1 MKIVLRDDVDN
12 VGRKGDLIEV
22 ADGYARNYLVPRGL
36 AIVATKGTIKQAQAM
51 QRSREVREAR
61 EREAAEAVAGRLR
74 DQTVRIQARVG
85 EAGRLFGSVT
95 ATDVA
100 DAVAEQLEV
109 ELDRKKLDLGEPIR
123 EVGMHD
129 VSLKLHPEV
138 EASFHVVVLE
148 KK

>member
-1 MKIVLRDDVDN
+1 MKIVLRDDIDN

-85 EAGRLFGSVT
+85 EAGKLFGSVT

-129 VSLKLHPEV
+129 VSLKLHPDV

>member
-1 MKIVLRDDVDN
+1 MKIVLRDDIDN

-109 ELDRKKLDLGEPIR
+109 ELDRKKLALPEPIR

>member
-1 MKIVLRDDVDN
+1 MKIVLRDDIDN

-51 QRSREVREAR
+51 QRAREVREAR

-85 EAGRLFGSVT
+85 EAGKLFGSVT

-100 DAVAEQLEV
+100 EAVVEQLEV
-109 ELDRKKLDLGEPIR
+109 DLDRKKLALPEPIR

>member
-1 MKIVLRDDVDN
+1 MKIVLRDDIDN

>member
-1 MKIVLRDDVDN
+1 MKIVLRDDIDN

-85 EAGRLFGSVT
+85 EAGKLFGSVT